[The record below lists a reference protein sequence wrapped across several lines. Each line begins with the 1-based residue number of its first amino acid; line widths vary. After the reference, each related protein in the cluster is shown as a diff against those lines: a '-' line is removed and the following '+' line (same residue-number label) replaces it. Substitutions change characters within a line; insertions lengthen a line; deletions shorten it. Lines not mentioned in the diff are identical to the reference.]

1 MDSDELKAAKLW
13 AKDKPEVTAVY
24 YGFKYVN
31 GKRTDE
37 PSIVVVVKKKRPEF
51 KVRPDAIVP
60 KNFGKAKTDVQEG
73 EFTAL
78 SVLPI
83 VTRPMSFIAR
93 KRPCPA
99 GFSIGHPRVTAG
111 TLGAWVKRGTSD
123 DWLILTNN
131 HVAANSNDAV
141 LGDDMYQPG
150 SADGGTLQDR
160 LADLDEFATINYRG
174 AQPPGRKKTAV
185 ARMWWGTLK
194 AIGNAGAKM
203 TGCDNR
209 LRVGPRAVGQPT
221 PNLIDAAICRP
232 IDQSMVDPKIHI
244 IGSLL
249 GVKDVK
255 LGDKVQKS
263 GRTTEHT
270 RGTVEGVGGSSQ
282 VSYGSGKVAD
292 FDDQIIIRGDNGTEF
307 SAGGDSGSAI
317 VTADGYL
324 CGLLFAG
331 GGGLTIANRISHVL
345 SLLGIR
351 VP

>member
-1 MDSDELKAAKLW
+1 MDSPDLKAAKLW
-13 AKDKPEVTAVY
+13 AKDQPDVTGVY

-31 GKRTDE
+31 GQRTTE
-37 PSIVVVVKKKRPEF
+37 PSIVVVVKKKKAEKDLAPGR
-51 KVRPDAIVP
+51 AVP
-60 KNFGKAKTDVQEG
+60 RGFGRLRTDVQEG

-78 SVLPI
+78 SVMPI
-83 VTRPMSFIAR
+83 VTKPLSFVAR

-111 TLGAWVKRGTSD
+111 TLGAYVKRGVSD
-123 DWLILTNN
+123 DWLVLTNN

-141 LGDDMYQPG
+141 LGDLLYQPG
-150 SADGGTLQDR
+150 VHDGGTSADR
-160 LADLDEFATINYRG
+160 FGDLLEYASINFRG
-174 AQPPGRKKTAV
+174 SQPPGGKKRAV
-185 ARMWWGTLK
+185 AKMWWGATK
-194 AIGNAGAKM
+194 AVGNAGAWM
-203 TGCDNR
+203 TGCPY
-209 LRVGPRAVGQPT
+209 RVSVSPRAVDQPT
-221 PNLIDAAICRP
+221 PNLIDAAICKP
-232 IDQSMVDPKIHI
+232 VDQTMVDPKVHI
-244 IGSLL
+244 IGPIH
-249 GVKDVK
+249 GVKDVQ
-255 LGDKVQKS
+255 LGESVQKS

-270 RGTVEGVGGSSQ
+270 KGTVEGVGGSSQ

-292 FDDQIIIRGDNGTEF
+292 FDDQLIIRGENGAEF

-345 SLLGIR
+345 SLLGVR